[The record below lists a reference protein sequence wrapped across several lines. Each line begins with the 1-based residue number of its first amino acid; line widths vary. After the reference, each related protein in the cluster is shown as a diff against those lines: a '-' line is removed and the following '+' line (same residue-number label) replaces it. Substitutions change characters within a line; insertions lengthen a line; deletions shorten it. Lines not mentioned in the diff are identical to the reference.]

1 MARNPTPLSL
11 DNLGPNREAHNARI
25 RLLSGTLA
33 AIGFA
38 ALIIGMLA
46 PQIEYE
52 PQNLQLASVIGVIIW
67 FAFLGGAL
75 ALLSGLKTKGEP

>member
-1 MARNPTPLSL
+1 MARDQTQLSL
-11 DNLGPNREAHNARI
+11 DNLGASRETHNARV

-46 PQIEYE
+46 PQIEFE
-52 PQNLQLASVIGVIIW
+52 PYNLQLAAIIGVLTW
-67 FAFLGGAL
+67 LAFLGGAL
-75 ALLSGLKTKGEP
+75 ALLSSLKSEDDR